1 MDTAEEAVGAV
12 MKLMAVPPTVTE
24 KSLQN
29 GHFLHFVGRQSSRAQ
44 DHINAWKEAAVSIS
58 VSAPAAFN
66 YLISL
71 VCVGVSAVRG
81 GQPSTACPPS
91 RWSRRWEKSR
101 DTHVRIGKAAS

>member
-12 MKLMAVPPTVTE
+12 MKLMAVPPTVTD

-71 VCVGVSAVRG
+71 VCVGVSASAGAGGPMTCPERSPRTLKCRPCFATVR
-81 GQPSTACPPS
+81 
-91 RWSRRWEKSR
+91 R
-101 DTHVRIGKAAS
+101 